1 MEDELLFETPNGSV
15 ITESEAK
22 SKYGDRFQGLLD
34 GGTFKQTDKPLT
46 KKDKPKEEVKIDFD
60 IEAFYISPNGSEI
73 TGADVVKKY
82 GNRSQSLVDDGTLK
96 KKDSSVDSTG
106 GMENTGGTTPVQ
118 EIPDTLLE
126 SGGLL
131 NNNTELNS
139 IMVGEVPF
147 SQLSPQ
153 DQQSFYEEIERL
165 EKVEKQNKCL
175 TVVLL
180 YELPERKAG

>member
-15 ITESEAK
+15 ITETEAK

-96 KKDSSVDSTG
+96 KKD
-106 GMENTGGTTPVQ
+106 
-118 EIPDTLLE
+118 
-126 SGGLL
+126 
-131 NNNTELNS
+131 
-139 IMVGEVPF
+139 
-147 SQLSPQ
+147 
-153 DQQSFYEEIERL
+153 
-165 EKVEKQNKCL
+165 
-175 TVVLL
+175 
-180 YELPERKAG
+180 